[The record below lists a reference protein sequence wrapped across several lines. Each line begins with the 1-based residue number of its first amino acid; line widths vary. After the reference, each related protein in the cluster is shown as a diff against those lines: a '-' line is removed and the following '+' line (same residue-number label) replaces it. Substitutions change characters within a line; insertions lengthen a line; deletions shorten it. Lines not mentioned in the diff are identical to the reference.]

1 MGTCNSAALLYLT
14 MGAPFPGKP
23 TRFAPMPKPAP
34 VRTLDPMDGANRS
47 STAKVAAATREISR
61 TSVGSILWPGMKY
74 AATAT
79 MMPSKMYLKNRGN
92 I

>member
-1 MGTCNSAALLYLT
+1 
-14 MGAPFPGKP
+14 
-23 TRFAPMPKPAP
+23 
-34 VRTLDPMDGANRS
+34 MDGANRS